1 MKNLKKL
8 IALTTVS
15 VTTFLVLTTVV
26 SAQSGAVGAQQGFGT
41 LAGLIT
47 TFNNT
52 IVKALGT
59 LFISG
64 AVVAFMFGIAQFIWG
79 MREGVEK
86 NITNGKQF
94 MIWGIIALFVM
105 FSVYGIINL
114 IRDTLCP
121 ECSNTI
127 IVPNVRY
134 QGGGSPGSN
143 TGGPSN
149 PDLRVGSPGS
159 NTGAGGGRGVVNPAV
174 VNPGL
179 GVPVSEERTGP
190 Q

>member
-64 AVVAFMFGIAQFIWG
+64 AVVAFMFFPDIAAIVVFVLRMVDASDNVPDTRTRDFVSNDDG
-79 MREGVEK
+79 LKFRL
-86 NITNGKQF
+86 
-94 MIWGIIALFVM
+94 LF
-105 FSVYGIINL
+105 FG
-114 IRDTLCP
+114 TK
-121 ECSNTI
+121 
-127 IVPNVRY
+127 IVGLDGFFTDADPGAVRVFFVA
-134 QGGGSPGSN
+134 S
-143 TGGPSN
+143 
-149 PDLRVGSPGS
+149 
-159 NTGAGGGRGVVNPAV
+159 
-174 VNPGL
+174 
-179 GVPVSEERTGP
+179 
-190 Q
+190 